1 MTTQTIE
8 PGTNLFDAVVIQ
20 YGSIEALFDVA
31 QLNGVGVTGELPPG
45 QVVKCDNTIAVPS
58 IQVVIPTAA
67 STPYDS
73 ELAEP
78 GQSIFDMA
86 VQLYGGIEGVF
97 DLAEK
102 NGIRLTGELNAGTLV
117 KASTPVNK
125 NMRAII
131 KALQIKPATIV
142 SESEAADITPEGIGY
157 WAIGIDFI
165 VS

>member
-1 MTTQTIE
+1 MNTLIVA
-8 PGTNLFDAVVIQ
+8 PGENLFDMVVSN

-31 QLNGVGVTGELPPG
+31 ELNGLGVTGKLDPG
-45 QVVKCDNTIAVPS
+45 AMIDCDESISVVSGVIE
-58 IQVVIPTAA
+58 IPTAA

-102 NGIRLTGELNAGTLV
+102 NGMRLTGELNAGTLV